1 MVSIDDFNEV
11 KECAYKEEHY
21 SVRDN
26 GAIMRHQRE
35 GMRIRKLDNVWSF
48 GNPNDATGYMD
59 FCGERVHRIV
69 ATAFHG
75 DAPSDQHVVD
85 HIDTNRRNNRPENL
99 RWLTKLENILCNEIT
114 RKKVELICGSIENF
128 LKNPQLL
135 YGYEKVDKNFFWM
148 RSVSKEEAQ
157 YCLDHWSHWAKT
169 AKPDPNYKKEES
181 HIDVW
186 MYNNSKPIHFDD
198 NPLMRT
204 NLEVQNEYVSP
215 ELQINEKENNEYD
228 NEIKPLITRSLTSN
242 AKQIDWKYP
251 VAFPCCPQEF
261 SSNPLEAYMANLEE
275 GAIFSTNNYGDST
288 VLSYGMP
295 QPDCLWVMCSISI
308 GWKTHAITKIT
319 FNDGIFYHENM
330 GVFDIGDEPEAIFE
344 SILKGERS

>member
-11 KECAYKEEHY
+11 KECDYKEEHY

-26 GAIMRHQRE
+26 GSIMRHQRE
-35 GMRIRKLDNVWSF
+35 GMRMRKLDNVWSF
-48 GNPNDATGYMD
+48 GIPNDITGYMD

-114 RKKVELICGSIENF
+114 RKKVELICGSIEDF

-157 YCLDHWSHWAKT
+157 YCLDHWNHWAKT

-215 ELQINEKENNEYD
+215 ELQINEKENDEYD

-251 VAFPCCPQEF
+251 VSFPCCPQEF